1 MSDYL
6 KVDQMHQSQMVRG
19 SEMLLDAL
27 RNQHPR
33 IVAHLTKAKREE
45 GNEVTRPKFVAAH
58 RPHPNRRTTSD
69 SVWPLRGADGRTY
82 AATQPHYQPKVTK
95 P

>member
-6 KVDQMHQSQMVRG
+6 KVDQMHKTKMRIG

-27 RNQHPR
+27 RNHHPR
-33 IVAHLTKAKREE
+33 IVAHLTKTKREE
-45 GNEVTRPKFVAAH
+45 GNEVEQPKFVAAH

-69 SVWPLRGADGRTY
+69 SVWPLRRADGQTY